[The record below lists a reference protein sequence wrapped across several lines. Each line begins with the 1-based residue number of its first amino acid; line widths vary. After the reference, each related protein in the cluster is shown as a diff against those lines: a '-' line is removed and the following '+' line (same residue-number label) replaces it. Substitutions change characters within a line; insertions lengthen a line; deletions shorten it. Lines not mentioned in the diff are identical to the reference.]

1 MTKGL
6 TPRPNSTIGQRQEKA
21 PEDLSRVLTSTTLCC
36 LGSKTSHEVQIA
48 NDATKWL
55 LCLCDGRSLVLLVV
69 CPCGSGILHS
79 ENEVGQAMV
88 AMEGGSTLECSERW
102 CDDDSVVDFLIKD
115 LCLVTGVEG
124 DQNIGL
130 GEQSLMWVEPI
141 AVFYPLGRGKED
153 EKGFEKGESASWQ

>member
-1 MTKGL
+1 M
-6 TPRPNSTIGQRQEKA
+6 
-21 PEDLSRVLTSTTLCC
+21 
-36 LGSKTSHEVQIA
+36 
-48 NDATKWL
+48 
-55 LCLCDGRSLVLLVV
+55 LLVV

-102 CDDDSVVDFLIKD
+102 CDDDSVVDFFIKD

-130 GEQSLMWVEPI
+130 GKQSSMWVESI
-141 AVFYPLGRGKED
+141 VVSYPLGRGKED
-153 EKGFEKGESASWQ
+153 EKGVEKGESASWQQEPSCWMLEKYKEFGVYLGASYVGYEGEVLGLLRAIE